1 MNKLMAM
8 AMAMSV
14 ALWSGTFS
22 TSVLASD
29 QIWVNAGKP
38 AQLIELFTS
47 EGCSSCPPA
56 DKYLSQFQHH
66 AGLWND
72 IIPLAFHVDYWNYLG
87 WKDEYSHPSFT
98 QRQRL
103 YKSYGAS
110 SSVYTPGFF
119 VDGKEWRG
127 YFSRGRLPAISAS
140 RAGELKLERTGNQF
154 ELSYSESGSYLA
166 HFALLAMD
174 EVTEIKAGEN
184 RGKEL
189 EHDFVV
195 LDKQQQLSEM
205 AWKFDVS
212 TWPENADAL
221 AVWLTKR
228 DGFQPIQ
235 TVAGAINSL
244 N

>member
-1 MNKLMAM
+1 MNKITILTVM
-8 AMAMSV
+8 
-14 ALWSGTFS
+14 LLITSGSHSSLTF
-22 TSVLASD
+22 ASD
-29 QIWVNAGKP
+29 QIWSNEGQP

-56 DKYLSQFQHH
+56 DKYLSQFQQHS
-66 AGLWND
+66 GLWTEF
-72 IIPLAFHVDYWNYLG
+72 IPLAFHVDYWNYLG
-87 WKDEYSHPSFT
+87 WKDEFSHPSFT

-119 VDGKEWRG
+119 VDGQEWRG
-127 YFSRGRLPAISAS
+127 YFSRDQLPPNSATV
-140 RAGELKLERTGNQF
+140 AGKLIVERSGNQF
-154 ELSYSESGSYLA
+154 DLSYSGKGEYIA
-166 HFALLAMD
+166 HFVLLAMD
-174 EVTEIKAGEN
+174 ETTEIKAGEN

-195 LDKQQQLSEM
+195 LNKQQLLSQQKWRFELS
-205 AWKFDVS
+205 V
-212 TWPENADAL
+212 WPKKADAM

-235 TVAGAINSL
+235 TAGGLLVSSQ
-244 N
+244 